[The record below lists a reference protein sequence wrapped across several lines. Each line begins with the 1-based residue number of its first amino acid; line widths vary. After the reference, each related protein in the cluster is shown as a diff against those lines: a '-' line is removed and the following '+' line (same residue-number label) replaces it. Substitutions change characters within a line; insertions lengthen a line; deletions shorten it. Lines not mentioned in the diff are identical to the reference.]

1 MERFIFMTSRNNFL
15 EKAILSYLSDSYE
28 INDIKDIIY
37 KTNLEK
43 ISSSNTYL
51 KKIPNSNLMLF
62 RPEFLIIFEKDN
74 ELKNVIVNYSETSL
88 SLKQLSITNMQATIS
103 NSSYALLISN
113 LGLSHDLY
121 NILLI
126 SENTKSKLLNFKN
139 RKIHILR
146 YNSKKEL
153 EKEIY

>member
-1 MERFIFMTSRNNFL
+1 MERFTFMTSRNNCL
-15 EKAILSYLSDSYE
+15 EKAILTYLSDIYE
-28 INDIKDIIY
+28 IKDIKDIVY

-51 KKIPNSNLMLF
+51 KKIPNSNLMFF

-74 ELKNVIVNYSETSL
+74 ELENVIVNYSETSL

-121 NILLI
+121 NILLS

-146 YNSKKEL
+146 YNSKKEI

>member
-121 NILLI
+121 NILLS

>member
-1 MERFIFMTSRNNFL
+1 
-15 EKAILSYLSDSYE
+15 
-28 INDIKDIIY
+28 
-37 KTNLEK
+37 
-43 ISSSNTYL
+43 
-51 KKIPNSNLMLF
+51 MLF
-62 RPEFLIIFEKDN
+62 RPEFFIIFEKDN
-74 ELKNVIVNYSETSL
+74 ELENVIVNYSETSL

-121 NILLI
+121 NILLS

-146 YNSKKEL
+146 YNSKKEI